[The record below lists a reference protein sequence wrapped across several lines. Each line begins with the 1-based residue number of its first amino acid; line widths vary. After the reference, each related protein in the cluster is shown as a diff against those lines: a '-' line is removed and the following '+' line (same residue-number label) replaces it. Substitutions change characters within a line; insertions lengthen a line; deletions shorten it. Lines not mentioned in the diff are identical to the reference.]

1 MTVERAN
8 PNRRATSLSREQVA
22 RAALE
27 MLDRDGLDDLSMR
40 RLATE
45 LGVGTMTLYGYF
57 RGKPELLDGVLDVAA
72 EDFETPPATG
82 SFREQVVAYALA
94 ARAWLLRHPA
104 IVRLRAEDTIVR
116 PSAFAVSEGLM
127 RLLVDAGLPAEDSA
141 RAFRAIFTYV
151 FGSALVSPTEP
162 DAAARRGVHAALL
175 TLPEDDF
182 RALRFAA
189 PHAGDAL
196 GGERQFGY
204 GLELILDGV
213 EARLPT
219 RPRAATSRRADRR
232 S

>member
-1 MTVERAN
+1 MSAGRATS
-8 PNRRATSLSREQVA
+8 NRRQASLSREQVA

-27 MLDRDGLDDLSMR
+27 MVDRDGLDALSMR

-57 RGKPELLDGVLDVAA
+57 RGKPELLDAVLDVAT
-72 EDFETPPATG
+72 EDFDAPTADG

-104 IVRLRAEDTIVR
+104 IVKLRGEDTIVR

-127 RLLVDAGLPAEDSA
+127 RLLVDAGLPPEDSA
-141 RAFRAIFTYV
+141 RAFRVLFTYV

-162 DAAARRGVHAALL
+162 DDATRRGVHAALL

-182 RALRFAA
+182 RALRTAAPFAA
-189 PHAGDAL
+189 DAL
-196 GGERQFGY
+196 GGERQFVY

-213 EARLPT
+213 EARLP
-219 RPRAATSRRADRR
+219 
-232 S
+232 